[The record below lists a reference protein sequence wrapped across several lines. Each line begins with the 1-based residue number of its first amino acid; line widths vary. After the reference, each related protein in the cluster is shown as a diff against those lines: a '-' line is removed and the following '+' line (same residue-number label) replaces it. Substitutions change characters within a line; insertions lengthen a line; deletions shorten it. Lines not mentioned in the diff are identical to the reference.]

1 MNRKRNLLLALC
13 LLLLLLAGYLLVLV
27 FRPDETEETA
37 QTAEEPVLAVTEEEI
52 AAICYRYEGEEIT
65 LERTET
71 GWQLANDPDFPLDT
85 TTADTMAGALADAT
99 YTRVIDRAELEGSEE
114 TFGLDAPAIE
124 ITVTDTGGGETRLAL
139 GDQNSLTGAYYLERD
154 GEILTVGDRLSV
166 AFSRSRLALAR
177 MEEIPSVQAADV
189 QSIEVDHGDG
199 EILRLIHRPEGSPTA
214 YTDRY
219 TWFVEGEDGS
229 LSPVD
234 LTRAEDLLYR
244 AIGLSFSETVAI
256 DADAETLAGYG
267 LGEGAATLTL
277 TYDEAIEEDTESSE
291 AEETEVAEAPEMVTR
306 TFTLAIGNL
315 TEEGVYVRIP
325 GSTQVYRMLL
335 SQLEELM
342 TADAA
347 SLTPTEIAWL
357 DVDELTGVDVK
368 LAGTAYSIEIER
380 DEEETVYTVDGAAID
395 AAAAE
400 EALRALTTL
409 ESEGM
414 LDAEDPE
421 DAGMEAD
428 PTAVLTLRRD
438 RAGFES
444 MGLEIR
450 PLDDNFYRVT
460 FDGRTHRV
468 SLRTIDGLLE
478 QLEEFGQTP
487 SGGEDA

>member
-1 MNRKRNLLLALC
+1 
-13 LLLLLLAGYLLVLV
+13 
-27 FRPDETEETA
+27 
-37 QTAEEPVLAVTEEEI
+37 
-52 AAICYRYEGEEIT
+52 
-65 LERTET
+65 
-71 GWQLANDPDFPLDT
+71 
-85 TTADTMAGALADAT
+85 
-99 YTRVIDRAELEGSEE
+99 
-114 TFGLDAPAIE
+114 
-124 ITVTDTGGGETRLAL
+124 
-139 GDQNSLTGAYYLERD
+139 
-154 GEILTVGDRLSV
+154 
-166 AFSRSRLALAR
+166 

-234 LTRAEDLLYR
+234 LTRTEDLLYR
-244 AIGLSFSETVAI
+244 AIGLSFSETVVI
-256 DADAETLAGYG
+256 DADTETLAGYG

-277 TYDEAIEEDTESSE
+277 TYAEAVEEDTESSE
-291 AEETEVAEAPEMVTR
+291 AEETEAAEEEPETVTR

-421 DAGMEAD
+421 YAGMEAD
-428 PTAVLTLRRD
+428 PTAILTLRRD

-487 SGGEDA
+487 IRRGGRITA